1 MTQMMPRSF
10 GSRNR
15 IAVGAI
21 EQRLRRG
28 NPHRMRRA
36 SNAGALPALLLCS
49 GHTNASH
56 RAYGMLDT
64 RPITPRARNG
74 QLLTSMEWQARVE
87 AYLERVQ
94 RWTLPY
100 KERRSRHEPHPV
112 HDFLFQYYMYSPGK
126 LETWHPAPSESLVDS
141 PDARE
146 RFSPPEYRT
155 AGGVIRRDLGALSH
169 QVREQLKTVVQVL
182 VATQSR
188 PANFGCY
195 GVHEWAM
202 VYRGHDVRHA
212 GIAPLRLP
220 QEEVDGFVES
230 RPVACSHFDAYRF
243 FAHEAKPLNRI
254 QLEWSTRHEM
264 EQPGCIHANMDLYRW
279 AYTAM
284 PWIGSDI
291 LLDSFELAAD
301 LRVLDM
307 QASPYDLRDLGFEPV
322 RVETMEGRSEYQR
335 RQREFSEKAEVLR
348 AELIEA
354 VEDVL
359 SA

>member
-1 MTQMMPRSF
+1 MGGEGVEAIIARYAVPVRRW
-10 GSRNR
+10 SRP
-15 IAVGAI
+15 AS
-21 EQRLRRG
+21 RL
-28 NPHRMRRA
+28 
-36 SNAGALPALLLCS
+36 SLLPCPLRS
-49 GHTNASH
+49 GHTDASPRGYRMH
-56 RAYGMLDT
+56 VT
-64 RPITPRARNG
+64 RPITLRAPKAK
-74 QLLTSMEWQARVE
+74 LLTSMEWQARTE
-87 AYLERVQ
+87 AHLERVQ
-94 RWTLPY
+94 RWTLPH
-100 KERRSRHEPHPV
+100 KERRARHEPHPV
-112 HDFLFQYYMYSPGK
+112 HDFLFQYYMYSAGK

-146 RFSPPEYRT
+146 RFGPPEYR
-155 AGGVIRRDLGALSH
+155 AASGVIRRDLRALSH
-169 QVREQLKTVVQVL
+169 EAREQLRGVVNVL

-202 VYRGHDVRHA
+202 VYRGDNVRHA

-220 QEEVDGFVES
+220 QEEVDGFVDS

-243 FAHEAKPLNRI
+243 FAQEAKPLNRI
-254 QLEWSTRHEM
+254 QLGWSSRHEM

-291 LLDSFELAAD
+291 LLNCFELAAE

-322 RVETMEGRSEYQR
+322 RVETVEGRGEYQR
-335 RQREFSEKAEVLR
+335 RQRELSERAEVLR
-348 AELIEA
+348 AELIE
-354 VEDVL
+354 VVGELL
-359 SA
+359 SGWGRRLPTRG